1 METLHTDAVGIEKTT
16 NWVLDPLHSE
26 IQFKIKHLVISTV
39 TGSFGQFTASLTS
52 PGADFENASVE
63 ATIDVNSIHTGQPD
77 RDTHLKG
84 SDFFNTEQFPTIHF
98 QSTAFRKKTDST
110 YALEGNLTLKGIT
123 QPVVLDVEYG
133 GIQKDPRGNI
143 KVGFDVTGIIHRKEF
158 GLAYNAVL
166 EAGGLA
172 LGEQVKLAASV
183 QFARQ

>member
-1 METLHTDAVGIEKTT
+1 M
-16 NWVLDPLHSE
+16 
-26 IQFKIKHLVISTV
+26 
-39 TGSFGQFTASLTS
+39 
-52 PGADFENASVE
+52 E

-77 RDTHLKG
+77 RDSHLKG
-84 SDFFNTEQFPTIHF
+84 SDFFDIEQFPTIHF
-98 QSTAFRKKTDST
+98 QSTAFHKKTETT
-110 YALEGNLTLKGIT
+110 YSVEGNLTLKGIT
-123 QPVVLDVEYG
+123 KPIVLDVEYG

-143 KVGFDVTGIIHRKEF
+143 KAGFDITGIIHRKEF